1 MLLLINKFYN
11 KSGDVM
17 NYLTSAVD
25 FQNNSIK
32 KKHIPDII
40 NTESILINDILF
52 KVAKDSI
59 NIFSSY
65 PELTCIYIDVVDIPI
80 EIDESNLAY
89 MNIKIN
95 FNENTPDAINK
106 EKDILKSFDFN
117 SMKEFLSFFYTSV
130 YRKMFASSSFNNIT
144 SPVFPLSLNKE
155 FIKTYC
161 IDNKNDSFKFN
172 YILSDIDNHIH
183 STIKSLNKW
192 NKHKIDKHD
201 LINLGNYISIQK
213 TEILYS
219 NIYSL
224 IQDDNFTK
232 ENQIAIYYKNENNKI
247 KLDIDNGLFEDDVR
261 VSTIKKLLTM
271 NDIEGFISDKKKKI
285 AFNNQDKDINKLI
298 EEDPLY
304 LHQNHL
310 KDYIKED
317 LHIKSIFQERDS
329 LLSIKMKEVK
339 VKKKRV

>member
-1 MLLLINKFYN
+1 MLLLIGKFYN

-95 FNENTPDAINK
+95 FNENTFDAINK

-130 YRKMFASSSFNNIT
+130 YTKMFISSSFNNIT
-144 SPVFPLSLNKE
+144 SPVFPLSINKE
-155 FIKTYC
+155 FIKTYF

-172 YILSDIDNHIH
+172 YIPSDIDNHIS
-183 STIKSLNKW
+183 STIKSLKKW
-192 NKHKIDKHD
+192 NKHKLDKHD

-224 IQDDNFTK
+224 IHDDNFTK
-232 ENQIAIYYKNENNKI
+232 ENQIVISYKKENNKI

-271 NDIEGFISDKKKKI
+271 NDIEGFISDEKKKI
-285 AFNNQDKDINKLI
+285 SFTNQDKDINKLI